1 MTANQINY
9 FKAQEEARSNRA
21 NEAAKLEGNRIA
33 AVANDIARMNAETN
47 AMNANINLLNAQT
60 RENEH
65 WETVRANLA
74 REQENIRTNM
84 ANENIRMSQLAET
97 TRANQ
102 ASESITSWYNQQRA
116 SQAEATLWQQ
126 LAERQLKQDE
136 LNLERQKFAEQ
147 QRHTNVQESLDTRKT
162 NQGAVQ
168 TLGSLFKNIGSSVA
182 GFIGGL
188 LA

>member
-9 FKAQEEARSNRA
+9 FKAQEEARSNRV
-21 NEAAKLEGNRIA
+21 NEAVKLEGNRIA
-33 AVANDIARMNAETN
+33 AVANDIARRKADVD

-97 TRANQ
+97 RRANQ
-102 ASESITSWYNQQRA
+102 ASEAITSRYNEQRI
-116 SQAEATLWQQ
+116 SQGEATLWQQ
-126 LAERQLKQDE
+126 SAERKLRE
-136 LNLERQKFAEQ
+136 SEYYLEQQKFAEQ
-147 QRHTNVQESLDTRKT
+147 QRHTQVQEDLDTRKT

-168 TLGSLFKNIGSSVA
+168 TVGNLLKSIVPSVA
-182 GFIGGL
+182 GLAGL